1 MLTSVNAM
9 RGYCDTMRP
18 SLSPGK
24 FRNLLLE
31 GFPLFASLFLNMY
44 ISNAPKYAIDHY
56 LTDDVQAYYNILF
69 MPAFMIQ
76 LIAYFIFNPILTTY
90 AKLWLSDAEED
101 LKKLFRLIRRQC
113 VILAG
118 LTLLAVAVALTIGIP
133 VLSIV
138 FGVDLGGYR
147 MELAILM
154 VGGGMMAYGVFFNY
168 VITIIREQIF
178 LLVSYG
184 LAALAALA
192 FSGLF
197 VSRAGITGAVVL
209 YTVLMGVLAVLLGA
223 VLLHKLLR
231 RKKSGTV

>member
-1 MLTSVNAM
+1 
-9 RGYCDTMRP
+9 
-18 SLSPGK
+18 
-24 FRNLLLE
+24 
-31 GFPLFASLFLNMY
+31 
-44 ISNAPKYAIDHY
+44 
-56 LTDDVQAYYNILF
+56 
-69 MPAFMIQ
+69 
-76 LIAYFIFNPILTTY
+76 
-90 AKLWLSDAEED
+90 
-101 LKKLFRLIRRQC
+101 
-113 VILAG
+113 
-118 LTLLAVAVALTIGIP
+118 
-133 VLSIV
+133 
-138 FGVDLGGYR
+138 